1 MLYLSEV
8 YNIEVIFDGQSSFKT
23 ACLQAEKNIKLLNKH
38 QSLFLPPLPQ
48 INVKFRNFSEL
59 QENNQNNKNDQQI
72 LVDFSNNKMRIILQN
87 KTINIKPSPQMTS
100 KAFLKSILLKNSKAS
115 NAIKLLPIMLNNDE
129 SEEVLKLLQSQIGK
143 SFLL

>member
-48 INVKFRNFSEL
+48 INVRFRNVSEL
-59 QENNQNNKNDQQI
+59 QEKSQNNSSDEKI
-72 LVDFSNNKMRIILQN
+72 FIDFSKSNMRIILQN

-100 KAFLKSILLKNSKAS
+100 KAFLKSILQTNSETIKT
-115 NAIKLLPIMLNNDE
+115 IKLLPILLNNDE
-129 SEEVLKLLQSQIGK
+129 SAEILKLLQNYT
-143 SFLL
+143 